1 MERLSEKMH
10 YHYTKTMLILQ
21 FLKIPRY
28 REEYNVTIFLCG
40 QTD

>member
-21 FLKIPRY
+21 FFKIP
-28 REEYNVTIFLCG
+28 REEYNGTIFLCG